1 MGIPRRP
8 VMVTF
13 AVVAVLGAGTLA
25 TVPAGAA
32 SALPVSLSGGGGEG
46 GGTGVAYY
54 NSAGNIVLN
63 PGSYGSSSMNVDLAS
78 LGDTSVPQTPPSF
91 ATDNYADQSP
101 EWAIRVSDGT
111 NPAATLLGYPAQ
123 LGGTANGT
131 FTGGQWAVNSNTG
144 SYETYQQ
151 AVAQAC
157 PVLSACQVTAASI
170 TDGTPSNG
178 NPSAATLTNVQ
189 YDGES
194 PAPGTAVTV
203 SPVAAQTLTA
213 VRASTPVQ
221 VKATTTT
228 GGPHG
233 LTYSDN
239 GTLPPGLAI
248 DPTTGV
254 IGGAPAAAAVGS
266 RTATITVT
274 DAAGNSVSTKIS
286 YTVKKAPASGVCS
299 ASTGCA
305 WQRLTNPSS
314 MVMDVKGQTP
324 STGKPVIAYTPT
336 LGDPAVDFTA
346 VPSGFGTSEQLK
358 YTPYGTRATAEARN
372 STLAAGAYNANGS
385 AKYCVSSVADT
396 AGQALQLRPCAT
408 TANEWQDF
416 VHGGDAPGGSMIEP
430 TYATP
435 GVSAWAGY
443 YGPDPMAINDKG
455 YGGNGSPLI
464 NYYDFG
470 TGNELFTPGV

>member
-1 MGIPRRP
+1 
-8 VMVTF
+8 MV
-13 AVVAVLGAGTLA
+13 AVAAGAVLGAGTLA

-63 PGSYGSSSMNVDLAS
+63 PGDYGDSSMNVDLAR

-91 ATDNYADQSP
+91 TTDNYAAGGGGP
-101 EWAIRVSDGT
+101 AWVIGVSDGT
-111 NPAATLLGYPAQ
+111 NPAATLRGYPAQ

-131 FTGGQWAVNSNTG
+131 FTGDQWAVNSDTG
-144 SYETYQQ
+144 TYETYQQ

-170 TDGTPSNG
+170 ADGTSSYPNQ
-178 NPSAATLTNVQ
+178 PAATLTNVR

-194 PAPGTAVTV
+194 PAPGVAVTV

-213 VRASTPVQ
+213 VRSSAPVQ
-221 VKATTTT
+221 VQATTTT
-228 GGPHG
+228 GAPYG

-248 DPTTGV
+248 DPVTGV
-254 IGGAPAAAAVGS
+254 IGGAPAAAAVGT

-286 YTVKKAPASGVCS
+286 YTVERAPASGVCS

-324 STGKPVIAYTPT
+324 STRTPVIAYAPRP
-336 LGDPAVDFTA
+336 GDPAVDFTA
-346 VPSGFGTSEQLK
+346 VPSGFGTSEQLR
-358 YTPYGTRATAEARN
+358 YTPYGTRATAETRN
-372 STLAAGAYNANGS
+372 GALASDAYNANGS

-396 AGQALQLRPCAT
+396 SGQALQLRPCAK

-416 VHGGDAPGGSMIEP
+416 VHGGDTPGGSMIEP

-435 GVSAWAGY
+435 GVSAWWGF
-443 YGPDPMAINDKG
+443 YGPDPMAVNDKG
-455 YGGNGSPLI
+455 SGGNGTPLI
-464 NYYDFG
+464 NYPATG
-470 TGNELFTPGV
+470 TGNELFTPGI